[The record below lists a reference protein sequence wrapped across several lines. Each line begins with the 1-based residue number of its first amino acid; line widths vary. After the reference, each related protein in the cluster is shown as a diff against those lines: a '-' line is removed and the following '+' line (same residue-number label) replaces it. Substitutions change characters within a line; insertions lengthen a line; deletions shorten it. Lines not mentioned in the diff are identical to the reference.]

1 MEGFFMNKKT
11 QSILRLIFCLAV
23 TFTAAGIGSLGM
35 AGDDTWQ
42 WYERL
47 NKPFFQPPDW
57 LFGPVWTVLYILM
70 AVAVFLVWQKGFDKK
85 AVRVAMSFF
94 AIQLALNAFWTI
106 IFFGLGSILE
116 ALVEI
121 VVLWA
126 AIVVTTIQFKKASTA
141 ASILMLP
148 YLVWVSFAVLL
159 NAFLYILNR

>member
-1 MEGFFMNKKT
+1 MNKSLQAVVKLVV
-11 QSILRLIFCLAV
+11 SLAA
-23 TFTAAGIGSLGM
+23 TFLAAGIGSLGM
-35 AGDDTWQ
+35 AGEGTWG

-106 IFFGLGSILE
+106 IFFELNSILGG
-116 ALVEI
+116 LIEI
-121 VVLWA
+121 VILWA
-126 AIVVTTIQFKKASTA
+126 AIVVTTIQFKKVSTA

-159 NAFLYILNR
+159 NTFLYILNR